1 MDLVAKELGVEQK
14 IVDTPF
20 ETIKTGADLNAG
32 KCDVAAAGMTIT
44 DERKQSLDFSV
55 PYFDATQALLAKKG
69 SGITSLDSAKGKKV
83 GSQSA
88 TTGEDYVKAAKID
101 PVSFETS
108 DAELNGLKSGQVD
121 VIIQDLPVV
130 SEWLKDKANAD
141 YEVVANLDTGEQYG
155 FAVKK
160 DGNDDLLKTID
171 DVITAA
177 KQDGRY
183 DDAVR
188 EVDRRGSRRLT
199 GRLTARRSRLPAAP
213 SPTSAERSSMSTPS
227 ATTPAT
233 SAALPPTAPTS
244 RLTRRQRRR
253 LSLGVQY
260 ALFVAVVAAL
270 AALADWSSL
279 RANFARGDLAREMFP
294 DVLTVALKNTVVY
307 TLTGFGAGLLLGV
320 VLALMRLS
328 SVPPYRW
335 LAMAYIEV
343 FRGLPALL
351 IFIFVGV
358 GVPLAFPGTQIPGG
372 TVGKVALALALVSA
386 AYMAETVRAGISA
399 VPKGQREAARSLGM
413 SGSRAMISVVIPQ
426 AFRIIVPP
434 LTNELV
440 LLFKDSSLV
449 LFLGVQLGERE
460 LTKFGRDLASTKAN
474 ITPILVAG
482 LCYLMITVPL
492 SYLAR
497 RLEARNA
504 KATA

>member
-1 MDLVAKELGVEQK
+1 
-14 IVDTPF
+14 
-20 ETIKTGADLNAG
+20 
-32 KCDVAAAGMTIT
+32 MT
-44 DERKQSLDFSV
+44 
-55 PYFDATQALLAKKG
+55 
-69 SGITSLDSAKGKKV
+69 TS
-83 GSQSA
+83 
-88 TTGEDYVKAAKID
+88 T
-101 PVSFETS
+101 
-108 DAELNGLKSGQVD
+108 
-121 VIIQDLPVV
+121 
-130 SEWLKDKANAD
+130 
-141 YEVVANLDTGEQYG
+141 
-155 FAVKK
+155 AV
-160 DGNDDLLKTID
+160 
-171 DVITAA
+171 
-177 KQDGRY
+177 
-183 DDAVR
+183 
-188 EVDRRGSRRLT
+188 
-199 GRLTARRSRLPAAP
+199 PAAP
-213 SPTSAERSSMSTPS
+213 R
-227 ATTPAT
+227 
-233 SAALPPTAPTS
+233 S
-244 RLTRRQRRR
+244 RLTRRQKRRV
-253 LSLGVQY
+253 SLGVQY
-260 ALFVAVVAAL
+260 ALFVAAL
-270 AALADWSSL
+270 VLLALLADWGSL
-279 RANFARGDLAREMFP
+279 RQNFAQVDLAREMFP
-294 DVLTVALKNTVVY
+294 EVLTVALRNTVVY
-307 TLTGFGAGLLLGV
+307 TLTGFAAGLLLGI

-386 AYMAETVRAGISA
+386 AYMAETVRAGIQA

-413 SGSRAMISVVIPQ
+413 SSSRAMVSIVIPQ

-482 LCYLMITVPL
+482 LCYLVITVPL

-497 RLEARNA
+497 RLESRNA